1 MTLILSN
8 DDVVQAFTMDDCLA
22 ALEKTY
28 RHVAEG
34 QALTGRRSDVMTP
47 TEPYQGNE
55 ASYLLKIMNGADAKL
70 GIAALRL
77 TSEIMIWPEISGVR
91 RRTKAPRAPNNRWVG
106 LVMLFSTTTGEPLAI
121 FPDGVMQK
129 MRVAATSALGAKFIA
144 RQDATTVG
152 LLGAG
157 WQAGAHALAL
167 SKVRALKEIRVFSPT
182 KERREKL
189 CREMQEAIGET
200 LGVMMT
206 PVDTAKAA
214 IENADIVQCAT
225 SAMENVYF
233 KKWLTPGVHVATI
246 RDGELEPAM
255 IDAADV
261 LVIHDP
267 ENMGHAHF
275 KAIGGARNRDH
286 ENEAS
291 GRDGNDAWNT
301 APSLSDIIA
310 GKKTGRETDAQ
321 TSCFLNYRGFGVQFA
336 GAGAAFLHNA
346 KKMGLGND
354 LPTDWFTEDVLP

>member
-8 DDVVQAFTMDDCLA
+8 DDVEKALTMADCIT
-22 ALEKTY
+22 ALENTY
-28 RHVAEG
+28 RHVAQG

-47 TEPYQGNE
+47 TEPYQGEE

-106 LVMLFSTTTGEPLAI
+106 LVLLFSTTTGEPLAI
-121 FPDGVMQK
+121 FPDGIMQK
-129 MRVAATSALGAKFIA
+129 MRVAATSALGAKFMA
-144 RQDATTVG
+144 RKNADTLG
-152 LLGAG
+152 LIGAG

-167 SKVRALKEIRVFSPT
+167 SQVRALKEIRVFSPT
-182 KERREKL
+182 KARRETF
-189 CREMQEAIGET
+189 CQEMQDKT
-200 LGVMMT
+200 GVMMT
-206 PVDTAKAA
+206 PVDTAQAA
-214 IENADIVQCAT
+214 LTNADIVQCAT

-233 KKWLTPGVHVATI
+233 KKWLTPGVHVGTI

-255 IDAADV
+255 INAAEV

-286 ENEAS
+286 ENETS
-291 GRDGNDAWNT
+291 GRDGNDAWNA
-301 APSLSDIIA
+301 APSLADIIS
-310 GKKTGRETDAQ
+310 GKKIGRVNDAQ

-336 GAGAAFLHNA
+336 AAGAALLKKA
-346 KKMGLGND
+346 KQMGLGNE

>member
-1 MTLILSN
+1 MTLVLSN
-8 DDVVQAFTMDDCLA
+8 EDVEAAFTMEDCLSS
-22 ALEKTY
+22 LEETY

-47 TEPYQGNE
+47 TESYQGEE

-91 RRTKAPRAPNNRWVG
+91 RRTKAPRAPNDRWVG

-129 MRVAATSALGAKFIA
+129 MRVAATSALSAKFIA
-144 RQDATTVG
+144 REDAEIVA
-152 LLGAG
+152 LIGAG

-182 KERREKL
+182 KKRRETFCKEL
-189 CREMQEAIGET
+189 QEEIGVT
-200 LGVMMT
+200 MS
-206 PVDTAKAA
+206 PVDSPEAA
-214 IENADIVQCAT
+214 VQGADIVQCAT

-233 KKWLTPGVHVATI
+233 KDWMQPGVHVATI

-267 ENMGHAHF
+267 ANMGHAHF
-275 KAIGGARNRDH
+275 QAIGGARNKDH
-286 ENEAS
+286 DNETAGRE
-291 GRDGNDAWNT
+291 GRDDWT
-301 APSLSDIIA
+301 SAPSLADIIS
-310 GKKTGRETDAQ
+310 GKKTGRENDNQ

-336 GAGAAFLHNA
+336 AAGAAFYHKA
-346 KKMGLGND
+346 KEMKLGHD

>member
-1 MTLILSN
+1 VTLILSN
-8 DDVVQAFTMDDCLA
+8 GDVEKAFTMDDCLA
-22 ALEKTY
+22 ALENTY
-28 RHVAEG
+28 RHVAAG
-34 QALTGRRSDVMTP
+34 TALTGRRSDVMTP
-47 TEPYQGNE
+47 TEPYNGEE
-55 ASYLLKIMNGADAKL
+55 ASYLLKIMNGADAEL

-106 LVMLFSTTTGEPLAI
+106 LVLLFSTTTGEPLAI

-144 RQDATTVG
+144 RKNATTLG

-157 WQAGAHALAL
+157 WQAGAHALAM
-167 SKVRALKEIRVFSPT
+167 SKVRDLKEIRVYSPT
-182 KERREKL
+182 KERRETF
-189 CREMQEAIGET
+189 CQEMQEET
-200 LGVMMT
+200 GVMMT
-206 PVDTAKAA
+206 PVDSAEAA
-214 IENADIVQCAT
+214 IKNSDIVQCAT
-225 SAMENVYF
+225 SAMENVYYE
-233 KKWLTPGVHVATI
+233 KWLEPGVHVSTI

-255 IDAADV
+255 INAADV

-286 ENEAS
+286 DNETA
-291 GRDGNDAWNT
+291 GREGNDAWNT
-301 APSLSDIIA
+301 APSLSDIIS
-310 GKKTGRETDAQ
+310 GKIIGRDDDSQ

-336 GAGAAFLHNA
+336 AAGAAFLHKA
-346 KKMGLGND
+346 KDMGLGND